1 MTSDHHSRRHLTVA
15 ALLAATAGLGLWL
28 APQGVADPPNDAP
41 SPALHNSGTNVVAFD
56 PQPDPPGCLL
66 KVGLVDH
73 DVRGYGVPDTFELMT
88 PSHKCLAV
96 GTGGPLDRDAGAII
110 IHYNRPVG
118 PDALPGK
125 R

>member
-15 ALLAATAGLGLWL
+15 ALLTATAGLGLWS

-66 KVGLVDH
+66 KVGLVDK
-73 DVRGYGVPDTFELMT
+73 DARGYGVPDTFELT
-88 PSHKCLAV
+88 DPESRVPGRRHRR
-96 GTGGPLDRDAGAII
+96 PLDRDAGAII
-110 IHYNRPVG
+110 IHYNQPVD